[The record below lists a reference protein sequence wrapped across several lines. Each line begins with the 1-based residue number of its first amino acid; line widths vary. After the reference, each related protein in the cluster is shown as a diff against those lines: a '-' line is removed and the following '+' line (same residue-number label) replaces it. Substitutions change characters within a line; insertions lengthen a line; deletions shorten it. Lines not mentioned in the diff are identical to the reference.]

1 MPDKRNKSTEF
12 LMQTLPELIN
22 SELNCHTLGRVL
34 RYDKTAKTCDVQIL
48 PLQSDG
54 EKRAALTSVIV
65 PDSISMI
72 NDIVDFMKWADKFVD
87 TYNSHTNPPGG
98 GVSASYTHFDK
109 DKENHAF
116 KVGSVV
122 LIGFL
127 DRDSDNFNGSGN
139 NFKIET
145 RRMHSLQDAFV
156 GGVIKP

>member
-12 LMQTLPELIN
+12 LMKTMPELIN

-34 RYDKTAKTCDVQIL
+34 SYDKAHHRCDVQIL

-54 EKRAALTSVIV
+54 EKRAALTEVIV
-65 PDSISMI
+65 PKSISFL
-72 NDIVDFMKWADKFVD
+72 NTVA
-87 TYNSHTNPPGG
+87 
-98 GVSASYTHFDK
+98 
-109 DKENHAF
+109 NHIKSEVVF

-122 LIGFL
+122 WIGFF
-127 DRDSDNFNGSGN
+127 DRDSDNFSGSGN

>member
-22 SELNCHTLGRVL
+22 SELNCHTIGRVL
-34 RYDKTAKTCDVQIL
+34 SYDKAHHRCDVQIL

-54 EKRAALTSVIV
+54 EKRAALTEVIV
-65 PDSISMI
+65 PKSISFLNAVAAHI
-72 NDIVDFMKWADKFVD
+72 KSDVV
-87 TYNSHTNPPGG
+87 
-98 GVSASYTHFDK
+98 
-109 DKENHAF
+109 F

-122 LIGFL
+122 WIGFF

-156 GGVIKP
+156 GGVIKS

>member
-12 LMQTLPELIN
+12 LMQTMPELIN

-34 RYDKTAKTCDVQIL
+34 RYDKVHHRCDVQIL

-54 EKRAALTSVIV
+54 EKRAALTEVVV
-65 PDSISMI
+65 PKSISFLNTVAAYI
-72 NDIVDFMKWADKFVD
+72 KSDVV
-87 TYNSHTNPPGG
+87 
-98 GVSASYTHFDK
+98 
-109 DKENHAF
+109 F
-116 KVGSVV
+116 KAGSVV
-122 LIGFL
+122 WLGFF

-156 GGVIKP
+156 GGVIKS